1 MGKGQGKGEERKRE
15 QGEEIWSAGTCHRF
29 VHQLASDMKAVT
41 SPRTPNF
48 FPLSSKMGLSCF
60 ESEIE

>member
-48 FPLSSKMGLSCF
+48 SSPFF
-60 ESEIE
+60 ENGIELFRI